1 MLGPAMLFNLNLLH
15 LLLVLGAAGC
25 VRLAL
30 REIRGRSMSLSRLF
44 MLPLLAM
51 VMAFIFLLF
60 FLASQQPVWMFVAAL
75 VLGLLAGAAR
85 GITMALQF
93 DQTWRLVRPTGRRVL
108 LWVALLLA
116 AAVAVELAGGIAG
129 PAGALWRVAAAETAA
144 LCAGMF
150 TGRAVA
156 VAIRTTHLPHDEL
169 RR

>member
-1 MLGPAMLFNLNLLH
+1 MLFNLNLLH

-44 MLPLLAM
+44 LLPVLAM

-60 FLASQQPVWMFVAAL
+60 FLATQQPPWMFVGAL
-75 VLGLLAGAAR
+75 VLGLLAGALR
-85 GITMALQF
+85 GITMKLRF

-116 AAVAVELAGGIAG
+116 AAVAVEMAGAVVGPVSVLWRAAAGG
-129 PAGALWRVAAAETAA
+129 TAA

-156 VAIRTTHLPHDEL
+156 VAIRTTRLPHAEL

>member
-1 MLGPAMLFNLNLLH
+1 MLFNLNLLH

-30 REIRGRSMSLSRLF
+30 REIRGRSMSRSRLF
-44 MLPLLAM
+44 TLPLLAM
-51 VMAFIFLLF
+51 AMAFVFLLF
-60 FLASQQPVWMFVAAL
+60 FLASHYSPWMFVAAL

-85 GITMALQF
+85 GITMTLRF
-93 DQTWRLVRPTGRRVL
+93 DQMWRLVRPTGRRVL

-116 AAVAVELAGGIAG
+116 AAVAVEMAGSVAG
-129 PAGALWRVAAAETAA
+129 PAGVLWRVAAAETAA

-150 TGRAVA
+150 SGRAIA
-156 VAIRTTHLPHDEL
+156 VAIRTTMLPHAEL